1 MESFSVEKFSKEGR
15 GLSYYILSA
24 FKMKLVLS
32 RDPVFS
38 DKRLRL
44 FKDFVEKKEIEIRI
58 VMCQLFAVSGV
69 HNYLMT
75 CMRTLPHAH
84 LIVASCI
91 DNMSIR
97 FIFYSMT
104 NNLCILQ
111 TGF

>member
-1 MESFSVEKFSKEGR
+1 
-15 GLSYYILSA
+15 
-24 FKMKLVLS
+24 MKPVLS

-69 HNYLMT
+69 HNDLMT

-91 DNMSIR
+91 DNMSI
-97 FIFYSMT
+97 
-104 NNLCILQ
+104 
-111 TGF
+111 

>member
-1 MESFSVEKFSKEGR
+1 
-15 GLSYYILSA
+15 
-24 FKMKLVLS
+24 MKLVLS

-44 FKDFVEKKEIEIRI
+44 FKTFVEKKEMEIRI

-84 LIVASCI
+84 LIVAFCI

-104 NNLCILQ
+104 YNLCILQ

>member
-1 MESFSVEKFSKEGR
+1 
-15 GLSYYILSA
+15 
-24 FKMKLVLS
+24 MKLVLS

-58 VMCQLFAVSGV
+58 VMYQLFAVSGV

-75 CMRTLPHAH
+75 CMRSLPHAH
-84 LIVASCI
+84 LIVAFCI

>member
-44 FKDFVEKKEIEIRI
+44 FKDFVEKKEMEIRI

-69 HNYLMT
+69 HNDLMT
-75 CMRTLPHAH
+75 CMRTIPHAH
-84 LIVASCI
+84 LIVALCN
-91 DNMSIR
+91 DNMSIDSY
-97 FIFYSMT
+97 FI
-104 NNLCILQ
+104 L
-111 TGF
+111 